1 MKILAMYNIKGGVG
15 KTAAT
20 VNLAHLAA
28 SSGARTL
35 IWDLDPQGASSFY
48 FRIKP
53 KIKGGGSRLVRGK
66 LDVDRLIKGT
76 DFEFLDLLPA
86 DFSYR
91 HLDIVL
97 DGEKR
102 PMNRLRKVLKPLAG
116 LYDYIFLDC
125 PPSISLA
132 SEVVFETAH
141 ALVIPMIPTVLSMR
155 TLEQL
160 LNFRKKN
167 RLEALKILAFFS
179 MVDRRKNMHK
189 RIISDCSAGML
200 NSAIPYTSEIEQMGV
215 RRQPVTHFSPRG
227 RSSLAFASL
236 WEEIQ
241 ERVCR

>member
-53 KIKGGGSRLVRGK
+53 KIKGGGSRLIRGK

-102 PMNRLRKVLKPLAG
+102 PMNRLRKVLKPLSG

-141 ALVIPMIPTVLSMR
+141 ALVIPMIPTTLSMR

-160 LNFRKKN
+160 LDFRKKN

-189 RIISDCSAGML
+189 RIISDRPEGML
-200 NSAIPYTSEIEQMGV
+200 TSVIPYASEIEQMGV
-215 RRQPVTHFSPRG
+215 RRQPVTHFSPHG

-236 WEEIQ
+236 WNEIQ
-241 ERVCR
+241 ERVCQ

>member
-1 MKILAMYNIKGGVG
+1 MKILAVYNIKGGVG

-28 SSGARTL
+28 SGGARTL

-91 HLDIVL
+91 NFDVVL
-97 DGEKR
+97 DAEKR
-102 PMNRLRKVLKPLAG
+102 PLNRLKKVLKPLSG
-116 LYDYIFLDC
+116 FYDYVFLDC
-125 PPSISLA
+125 PPNISLV

-141 ALVIPMIPTVLSMR
+141 ALIIPMIPTVLSMR
-155 TLEQL
+155 TLDQL
-160 LNFRKKN
+160 LDFRKKKG
-167 RLEALKILAFFS
+167 LDALAILPFFS
-179 MVDRRKNMHK
+179 MVDRRKKMHK
-189 RIISDCSAGML
+189 ETISNAAANML
-200 NSAIPYTSEIEQMGV
+200 NATVPYASEIEQMGHW
-215 RRQPVTHFSPRG
+215 RQPVTHFSPHG
-227 RSSLAFASL
+227 RSTQAFRLL
-236 WEEIQ
+236 WDEI
-241 ERVCR
+241 RDRMR